1 MLSQTLLPSVPRFM
15 LGPIHRASPETSA
28 MTLLS
33 PSLIMPGAAGQAK
46 PGLLTPSFAY
56 KPFRYPWAYDFWKR
70 QQQVHWMPEEVPL
83 GEDCK
88 DWAAKLNDR
97 ERNLL
102 TQIFRFFTQAD
113 VEVND
118 NYMERYATVFKPTE
132 VKMMLSAFS
141 NMETI
146 HMAAYALLL
155 ETIGMPESE
164 FSAFLELEALKAKH
178 DYMQQFGVG
187 SNADIARTLA
197 MFGGFTEGLQLF
209 ASFAMLMNFPRFNK
223 MKGMGQIVSWS
234 VRDESLHCEGIVK
247 LYHAFNAETGA
258 VTKSVADDIVDCCRT
273 VVGLEDRFIDLAFE
287 AGDVQGMTPDDI
299 KAYIRF
305 IADWRLRQ
313 LRLPEIFGG
322 RKDNPLPWLQSL
334 LSGVEHANFFEA
346 RSTEYSKAAT
356 RGAWHGE
363 AGVWAE
369 FDKVIAKRN
378 QPDLFAG

>member
-1 MLSQTLLPSVPRFM
+1 MTGS
-15 LGPIHRASPETSA
+15 HRP
-28 MTLLS
+28 L
-33 PSLIMPGAAGQAK
+33 
-46 PGLLTPSFAY
+46 PGLLTPSKAY

-88 DWAAKLNDR
+88 DWAAKLNDK

-102 TQIFRFFTQAD
+102 TQIFRFFTQSD

-118 NYMERYATVFKPTE
+118 NYMERYARVFKPTE
-132 VKMMLSAFS
+132 VKMMLAAFS

-146 HMAAYALLL
+146 HIAAYALLL

-164 FSAFLELEALKAKH
+164 FSVFMELEALKAKH
-178 DYMQQFGVG
+178 DYMREFGVDTH
-187 SNADIARTLA
+187 ADIARTLA

-223 MKGMGQIVSWS
+223 MKGMGQIISWS
-234 VRDESLHCEGIVK
+234 VRDESLHCEGVTR

-273 VVGLEDRFIDLAFE
+273 VVALEDRFIDLAFE
-287 AGDVQGMTPDDI
+287 AGEVEGMTAADI
-299 KAYIRF
+299 KGYIRF
-305 IADWRLRQ
+305 IADWRLKQ
-313 LRLPEIFGG
+313 LRLPSLYQAAE
-322 RKDNPLPWLQSL
+322 NPLPWLQSL

-346 RSTEYSKAAT
+346 RATEYSKAAT
-356 RGAWHGE
+356 KGAWHGQE
-363 AGVWAE
+363 GVWAE
-369 FDKVIAKRN
+369 FDRLMQRRAAT
-378 QPDLFAG
+378 PTAH